1 MWVAMSCGRA
11 TTSRDDLLSA
21 FAAARRRVIDYSIS
35 LAALACLL
43 GPHLKAVAS
52 QRSPYAVRRAAW
64 LIEVQLELIEDDVRF

>member
-1 MWVAMSCGRA
+1 
-11 TTSRDDLLSA
+11 L
-21 FAAARRRVIDYSIS
+21 
-35 LAALACLL
+35 ALACLL